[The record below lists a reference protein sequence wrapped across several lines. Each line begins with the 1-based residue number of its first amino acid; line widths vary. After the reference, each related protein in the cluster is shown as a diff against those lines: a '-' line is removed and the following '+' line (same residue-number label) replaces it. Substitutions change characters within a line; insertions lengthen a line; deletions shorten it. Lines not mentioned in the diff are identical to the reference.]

1 MPITQPTESR
11 KELGGCDKASG
22 VSCSASQ
29 GSQIRGDATPMRE
42 LTQAERDAL
51 GQPSPV
57 DITTTGRRSRQPRR
71 IEIWAHLIEDRIF
84 ITSSPGRR
92 NWYANMLAQPDIV
105 LHVKHGTKSDIPVT
119 ARPIIDPDERHAT
132 FDRIQNLSVYRSRMT
147 LPIAQRIEGS
157 CLVEI
162 TLRDA

>member
-1 MPITQPTESR
+1 M
-11 KELGGCDKASG
+11 
-22 VSCSASQ
+22 
-29 GSQIRGDATPMRE
+29 RGDATLMRE
-42 LTQAERDAL
+42 LTQPERDAL
-51 GQPSPV
+51 GQPNPV

-119 ARPIIDPDERHAT
+119 ARPIIDPDERHVM

>member
-1 MPITQPTESR
+1 
-11 KELGGCDKASG
+11 
-22 VSCSASQ
+22 
-29 GSQIRGDATPMRE
+29 
-42 LTQAERDAL
+42 
-51 GQPSPV
+51 
-57 DITTTGRRSRQPRR
+57 
-71 IEIWAHLIEDRIF
+71 
-84 ITSSPGRR
+84 
-92 NWYANMLAQPDIV
+92 MLAQPDIV
-105 LHVKHGTKSDIPVT
+105 LHVKHGTKSDIPGT

>member
-1 MPITQPTESR
+1 
-11 KELGGCDKASG
+11 
-22 VSCSASQ
+22 
-29 GSQIRGDATPMRE
+29 MRE
-42 LTQAERDAL
+42 LTKVERDAL
-51 GQPSPV
+51 RQPNPI
-57 DITTTGRRSRQPRR
+57 DITTTGRTSGQLRR

-84 ITSSPGRR
+84 ITSTPGRR

-119 ARPIIDPDERHAT
+119 ARPIIDPDERHVT
-132 FDRIQNLSVYRSRMT
+132 FDRIQNLSVYRSKMT
-147 LPIAQRIEGS
+147 LPVAERIEGS

>member
-1 MPITQPTESR
+1 M
-11 KELGGCDKASG
+11 
-22 VSCSASQ
+22 
-29 GSQIRGDATPMRE
+29 RGDATLMRE

-51 GQPSPV
+51 GQPNPV

-105 LHVKHGTKSDIPVT
+105 LHVKHGTRSDIPVT
-119 ARPIIDPDERHAT
+119 ARPIVDPDERHAT

-147 LPIAQRIEGS
+147 LPVAQRIEGS